1 MRKRIELTFDV
12 KYEPITESEEK
23 QLRIVLNSIIS
34 DLTINYLRKQEASEQ
49 QQFSSETISHP
60 TNLHP

>member
-1 MRKRIELTFDV
+1 MRKRIELTFNV

-34 DLTINYLRKQEASEQ
+34 ELTIEHLRKKDASEHELQ
-49 QQFSSETISHP
+49 P
-60 TNLHP
+60 TGIITECPL

>member
-34 DLTINYLRKQEASEQ
+34 DLVIEHLRKKDASE
-49 QQFSSETISHP
+49 HR
-60 TNLHP
+60 LHATGIVRECPL